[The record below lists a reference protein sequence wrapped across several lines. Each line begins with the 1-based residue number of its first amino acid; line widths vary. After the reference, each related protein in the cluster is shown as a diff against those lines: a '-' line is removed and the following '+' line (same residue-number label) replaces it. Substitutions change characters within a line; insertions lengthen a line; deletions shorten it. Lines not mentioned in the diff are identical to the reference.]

1 MRLSLHRINRIP
13 FIGVKDM
20 TALLKQNLNENK
32 MTLIVSLPENRF
44 DLAKAAIQAGVDAIK
59 LHVNV
64 NHRASGNVFE
74 AVASYVEV
82 FRRIRDEFSGPLGI
96 VPGGSFEDIRQSE
109 MEQLLDLGFNFYSI
123 YAHDKPSWMLG
134 LDKIEK
140 TFAISSDYS
149 LTTIGNVKHLGITAL
164 EASIIPGEEY
174 GTPLTFKD
182 VLAYNWLAQHVDVS
196 VLVPSQRKLVP
207 SDIPILA
214 NAGVKGVMLGA
225 IVIGNTKESIQQ
237 AISSFRNAIDSL

>member
-1 MRLSLHRINRIP
+1 
-13 FIGVKDM
+13 M
-20 TALLKQNLNENK
+20 TASLKQKLTENK

-44 DLAKAAIQAGVDAIK
+44 DLAKAAIQTGVDAVK

-64 NHRASGNVFE
+64 NHRASGNVFDSVE
-74 AVASYVEV
+74 SYVEV
-82 FRRIRDEFSGPLGI
+82 FRSIRDEFSGPLGI
-96 VPGGSFEDIRQSE
+96 VPGGSFEDIKHSE
-109 MEQLLDLGFNFYSI
+109 MELLIARGFNFYSI

-149 LTTIGNVKHLGITAL
+149 LDTIGNVKHLGVTAL
-164 EASIIPGEEY
+164 EASIIRGEEY

-182 VLAYNWLAQHVDVS
+182 VLAYNWLVHHVDVP

-207 SDIPILA
+207 SDIPLLA
-214 NAGVKGVMLGA
+214 KAGVKAVMLGA
-225 IVIGNTKESIQQ
+225 IVIGHTEESIQH
-237 AISSFRNAIDSL
+237 AIISFRKAIDSL

>member
-1 MRLSLHRINRIP
+1 
-13 FIGVKDM
+13 M
-20 TALLKQNLNENK
+20 TASLKQMLTDNK

-44 DLAKAAIQAGVDAIK
+44 DLAKAAIHAGVDAVK

-64 NHRASGNVFE
+64 NHRASGNVFNSVE
-74 AVASYVEV
+74 SYDEI
-82 FRRIRDEFSGPLGI
+82 FRNIRDEFSGPLGI
-96 VPGGSFEDIRQSE
+96 VPGGSFGDIRQSE
-109 MEQLLDLGFNFYSI
+109 MEQLMALGFNFYSI

-149 LTTIGNVKHLGITAL
+149 LITIGNVKHLGVTAL

-182 VLAYNWLAQHVDVS
+182 VLTYNWLTQHVDVP
-196 VLVPSQRKLVP
+196 VLVPSQRKLMP

-214 NAGVKGVMLGA
+214 KAGIKAVMLGA
-225 IVIGNTKESIQQ
+225 IVIGYTEESIKN
-237 AISSFRNAIDSL
+237 AIRTFRNAIDSV

>member
-1 MRLSLHRINRIP
+1 MS
-13 FIGVKDM
+13 
-20 TALLKQNLNENK
+20 ALLKQILKENK

-44 DLAKAAIQAGVDAIK
+44 DLAKAAIQAGADAIK

-64 NHRASGNVFE
+64 NHRASGNIFE
-74 AVASYVEV
+74 SVDSYVEV
-82 FRRIRDEFSGPLGI
+82 FRSIRDDFSGPLGI

-109 MEQLLDLGFNFYSI
+109 MEQLIALGFNFYSI

-149 LTTIGNVKHLGITAL
+149 LNTLGKVYHLGITAL

-174 GTPLTFKD
+174 GTPLTFRD
-182 VLAYNWLAQHVDVS
+182 VLAYNWLVQHVDVP

-207 SDIPILA
+207 SDISILA
-214 NAGVKGVMLGA
+214 NAGVKAVMLGA
-225 IVIGNTKESIQQ
+225 IVIGNTEESIQER
-237 AISSFRNAIDSL
+237 ISLFRKAIDLL

>member
-1 MRLSLHRINRIP
+1 
-13 FIGVKDM
+13 M
-20 TALLKQNLNENK
+20 TAALKQMLTDNK

-44 DLAKAAIQAGVDAIK
+44 DLAKAAIHAGVDAVK

-64 NHRASGNVFE
+64 NHRASGNVFNSVE
-74 AVASYVEV
+74 SYDEI
-82 FRRIRDEFSGPLGI
+82 FRSIRDEFSGPLGI
-96 VPGGSFEDIRQSE
+96 VPGGSFGDISQGE
-109 MEQLLDLGFNFYSI
+109 MEQLIALGFNFYSI
-123 YAHDKPSWMLG
+123 YAHDKPSWMLV

-140 TFAISSDYS
+140 TFAISSEYD
-149 LTTIGNVKHLGITAL
+149 LNAIGNVKHLGVSAL

-182 VLAYNWLAQHVDVS
+182 VLAYNTLVQNVDIP

-214 NAGVKGVMLGA
+214 KAGVKAVMLGA
-225 IVIGNTKESIQQ
+225 IVIGHTEETIQT
-237 AISSFRNAIDSL
+237 AIRSFRNAIDSL

>member
-1 MRLSLHRINRIP
+1 MRLSLLRINRIA
-13 FIGVKDM
+13 FTGVEDLM
-20 TALLKQNLNENK
+20 GLLEQNLNENK

-44 DLAKAAIQAGVDAIK
+44 DLAKAAIQAGVDSIK

-64 NHRASGNVFE
+64 HHRASGNVFE
-74 AVASYVEV
+74 AVESYVEV

-96 VPGGSFEDIRQSE
+96 VPGGSFEDIRKSE
-109 MEQLLDLGFNFYSI
+109 MERLLALGFNFYSI
-123 YAHDKPSWMLG
+123 YAHDMPSWMLG

-149 LTTIGNVKHLGITAL
+149 LTSICNVKHLGITAL

-182 VLAYNWLAQHVDVS
+182 VIAYNWLTQHVDVP

-207 SDIPILA
+207 SDIPILTK
-214 NAGVKGVMLGA
+214 AGVKAIMLGA
-225 IVIGNTKESIQQ
+225 IVIGNTEESIQQ

>member
-1 MRLSLHRINRIP
+1 
-13 FIGVKDM
+13 M
-20 TALLKQNLNENK
+20 TASLKQNLTENK
-32 MTLIVSLPENRF
+32 MTLIVSLPENRL
-44 DLAKAAIQAGVDAIK
+44 DLARAAIQTGVDAVK

-74 AVASYVEV
+74 SVESYVEI
-82 FRRIRDEFSGPLGI
+82 FRSIRDEFSGPLGI
-96 VPGGSFEDIRQSE
+96 VPGGSFGDIKQSE
-109 MEQLLDLGFNFYSI
+109 MEQLIALGFNFYSI

-149 LTTIGNVKHLGITAL
+149 LETIGNVKHLGVTAL
-164 EASIIPGEEY
+164 EASIIRGEEY

-182 VLAYNWLAQHVDVS
+182 VLAYNWLVQHVDVP

-207 SDIPILA
+207 SDIPLLA
-214 NAGVKGVMLGA
+214 KAGVKAVMLGA
-225 IVIGNTKESIQQ
+225 IVIGHTDESIQH
-237 AISSFRNAIDSL
+237 AIISFRNAIDSL